1 MIPPPA
7 EGSCPLDEIAARRG
21 ERTVLIRR
29 ELDAYILGGLRRKIA
44 SARNNS
50 PFYKKTLPSLSE
62 EFPRTLEEYASLPFT
77 LPGDLAAD
85 PLAFLAVPQDEIF
98 RIVTLPTSGSTGAA
112 KRLFFTEGDLERTME
127 IFREGMTLLAAPGDR
142 VLVLLPGERPGSIG
156 DLLRRGLAKGGM
168 ECEWLWPPPDEEII
182 LKRIADTKTACIV
195 SLPALALSLAR
206 HPASD
211 FASGLKGVL
220 LSADYA
226 ADSLCGAVA
235 ESWKC
240 RVLRHYALTELGYG
254 GALECHARNGFHVME
269 GDFFFEIVDSEGK
282 PLPEGAFGEIVVT
295 PFTLEGTTLLR
306 YRTGDRGRFLAG
318 RCPCGS
324 QLRRIETSG
333 RLRNVLPLPERL
345 LLLARLDEALFT
357 LPWLG
362 DYSVTDKGGSLV
374 FSLYAPGRKEKSSA
388 AVPTELFDL
397 TGVLEILSGEFPSL
411 NCKKIIFTFIS
422 SRASLPSSKKRLI
435 SS

>member
-1 MIPPPA
+1 MPR
-7 EGSCPLDEIAARRG
+7 DEI
-21 ERTVLIRR
+21 
-29 ELDAYILGGLRRKIA
+29 
-44 SARNNS
+44 S
-50 PFYKKTLPSLSE
+50 
-62 EFPRTLEEYASLPFT
+62 
-77 LPGDLAAD
+77 
-85 PLAFLAVPQDEIF
+85 

-127 IFREGMTLLAAPGDR
+127 IFREGMTLLAGSGDR

-168 ECEWLWPPPDEEII
+168 ECEWLWPPPDEETI

-211 FASGLKGVL
+211 LAACLNGVL

-226 ADSLCGAVA
+226 ADSLCAGIA

-254 GALECHARNGFHVME
+254 GALECSARQGFHAME
-269 GDFFFEIVDSEGK
+269 GDFFFEIVDPEGK
-282 PLPEGAFGEIVVT
+282 TLPEGAFGEIVVT

-306 YRTGDRGRFLAG
+306 YRTGDRGRFLRG

-324 QLRRIETSG
+324 VLRRIETTG
-333 RLRNVLPLPERL
+333 RLRNVLSLPDGPLS
-345 LLLARLDEALFT
+345 LARLDEAFFT

-362 DYSVTDKGGSLV
+362 DYSVADKGGSLA
-374 FSLYAPGRKEKSSA
+374 FSLYAPGREENSPA
-388 AVPTELFDL
+388 PAPAELSDL
-397 TGVLEILSGEFPSL
+397 TRALETLSAEFPSL
-411 NCKKIIFTFIS
+411 HFQRIIFTFIS
-422 SRASLPSSKKRLI
+422 RRYSFPSSKKRLI
-435 SS
+435 SAF